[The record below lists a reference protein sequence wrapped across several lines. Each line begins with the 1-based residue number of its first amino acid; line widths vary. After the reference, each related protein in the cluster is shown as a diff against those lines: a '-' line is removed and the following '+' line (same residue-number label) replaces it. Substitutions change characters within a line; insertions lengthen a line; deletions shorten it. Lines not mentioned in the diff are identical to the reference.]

1 MLGFLTLAS
10 AGIGGNMAIQ
20 DYLAALRWTKDNI
33 GAFGGD
39 PKKTMLFGQSAGAV
53 NAFAVASLPEVKDLV
68 AAVVLQS
75 GSGIDLTPNETA
87 QYTGKSYAA
96 ALGCA
101 DHDVS
106 DQSKQ
111 VYNRSGWHG
120 VADLSQLKCLQSKPV
135 SRLRAAYQKTAA
147 LKEKVIFKGHR
158 SLGGTFGLN
167 FPNQTNLNAAVLDGV
182 VIKEE
187 PLKVGSRVPVI
198 VGSNGQDSSLFTH
211 KAYKADNSSAEDAY
225 ARFLD
230 AWGRVGPSI
239 GNKYPL
245 SAFNNS
251 INAIVT
257 RINTLAGFKCPAYKT
272 LRATSAAGVPAYAYQ
287 FNHVPS
293 CPWVWIRGK
302 KFPPRRF
309 VDEFGATHTAEL
321 PFVFGNLD
329 NMPVGNGSCHST
341 AAERDISRGL
351 VAAWTAM
358 AADGDPSTHGRKWPR
373 FDECDPHG
381 MLVQDQSMA
390 VAALDYEEL

>member
-1 MLGFLTLAS
+1 MVAPRDATARSALPVKIFAYGGGNHAGAINYPLFDSCNLAHDDAVVVSFNYRVGMLGFLTLAS

-198 VGSNGQDSSLFTH
+198 VGSSTFRLI
-211 KAYKADNSSAEDAY
+211 E
-225 ARFLD
+225 LE
-230 AWGRVGPSI
+230 
-239 GNKYPL
+239 
-245 SAFNNS
+245 
-251 INAIVT
+251 
-257 RINTLAGFKCPAYKT
+257 FKHCP
-272 LRATSAAGVPAYAYQ
+272 
-287 FNHVPS
+287 
-293 CPWVWIRGK
+293 C
-302 KFPPRRF
+302 
-309 VDEFGATHTAEL
+309 
-321 PFVFGNLD
+321 
-329 NMPVGNGSCHST
+329 
-341 AAERDISRGL
+341 
-351 VAAWTAM
+351 
-358 AADGDPSTHGRKWPR
+358 
-373 FDECDPHG
+373 
-381 MLVQDQSMA
+381 
-390 VAALDYEEL
+390 